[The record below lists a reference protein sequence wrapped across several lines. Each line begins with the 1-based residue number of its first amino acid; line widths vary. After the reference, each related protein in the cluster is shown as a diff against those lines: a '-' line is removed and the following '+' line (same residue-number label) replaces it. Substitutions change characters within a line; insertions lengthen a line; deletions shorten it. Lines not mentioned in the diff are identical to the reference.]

1 MREKQLIY
9 SPSQSYFFNFGA
21 QFNLSKQYFLC
32 TCIKPGFF
40 MLTVT
45 LKPDLFSWKK
55 SSCNKT
61 KMKKYKQTNNNKTKL
76 QRKNIKML
84 FFR

>member
-1 MREKQLIY
+1 
-9 SPSQSYFFNFGA
+9 
-21 QFNLSKQYFLC
+21 
-32 TCIKPGFF
+32 

-76 QRKNIKML
+76 QRKNIKM
-84 FFR
+84 FFFSGSRSLKKRFSVFRIISCD

>member
-1 MREKQLIY
+1 
-9 SPSQSYFFNFGA
+9 
-21 QFNLSKQYFLC
+21 
-32 TCIKPGFF
+32 

-61 KMKKYKQTNNNKTKL
+61 KMKKYKQTNDNKTKL

-84 FFR
+84 FFPVVDPLRKGFQFSE

>member
-9 SPSQSYFFNFGA
+9 SPSQSYFFFNFGA

-55 SSCNKT
+55 VHAI
-61 KMKKYKQTNNNKTKL
+61 KL
-76 QRKNIKML
+76 K
-84 FFR
+84 